1 METVDHPAKKSRLL
15 PLLLLMLVFALPPLA
30 GWVYFMNPQWLPSGR
45 SNHGVLIHPPR
56 PLHGMALREPDG
68 RPFDWRDYRNYWT
81 LAVVSRGACAAKC
94 QEQLVRAG
102 QVLRAIGASRTMV
115 EQLVILLPADVGA
128 GASAESKMASA
139 RLVQTT
145 SESTAAA
152 EELFELDRID
162 PEHTIFVIAPDGA
175 LMMRHDLTTT
185 TPDEMLQDL
194 ETLLKASQ
202 NWVKG
207 G

>member
-1 METVDHPAKKSRLL
+1 MEMVDRPARKSSLL
-15 PLLLLMLVFALPPLA
+15 PLLLLILVFALPPLA

-56 PLHGMALREPDG
+56 PLHGMALNEPYG
-68 RPFDWRDYRNYWT
+68 RPFDWEDYRNHWT
-81 LAVVSRGACAAKC
+81 LAVVSRGGCAAKC
-94 QEQLVRAG
+94 QEQLVRIG
-102 QVLRAIGASRTMV
+102 QVLRAIGASRTMLK
-115 EQLVILLPADVGA
+115 QLVILLPTDIGA
-128 GASAESKMASA
+128 GASAEPEIAGA
-139 RLVQTT
+139 LRVQTT
-145 SESTAAA
+145 RESAAAA
-152 EELFELDRID
+152 EKLFELDRID
-162 PEHTIFVIAPDGA
+162 PEQTIFVIAPDGA